1 MQILLGIG
9 HGVFTAL
16 ENIENTAINNI
27 FETNTVEDANILFL
41 KMNAFGLFVFFL

>member
-16 ENIENTAINNI
+16 ENIEKTAFNI